1 MTFYANKGIS
11 RREVGSKRLDA
22 DQNPS
27 YCRYKESL
35 MEVNAAAMKFSK
47 ATNYA
52 LHTMLFLVAAAPDKQ
67 HIGVQQ
73 LAERQA
79 VSPTYLSK
87 ILTKLVKA
95 GMIESASGANG
106 GYRLKRNWED
116 ISFLDIIHAIEGTA
130 SLFDCDFNH
139 GSDCMIQKVMVE
151 AEMEMESYL
160 KNKKMSDLAKTVKIS
175 L

>member
-1 MTFYANKGIS
+1 MI
-11 RREVGSKRLDA
+11 EVK
-22 DQNPS
+22 N
-27 YCRYKESL
+27 C
-35 MEVNAAAMKFSK
+35 AMKYSK

-52 LHTMLFLVAAAPDKQ
+52 LHTMLFLAAGAPNTFV
-67 HIGVQQ
+67 GVQQ
-73 LAERQA
+73 LAERQE

-87 ILTKLVKA
+87 ILTKLAKA

-130 SLFDCDFNH
+130 SLFDCNLNH
-139 GSDCMIQKVMVE
+139 GSECMIQKVMVSAE
-151 AEMEMESYL
+151 EEMENYL
-160 KNKKMSDLAKTVKIS
+160 RQQKISDLAKKITVE